1 MFPFT
6 TELLW
11 TRRLGGQER
20 RAGYNAIGRKRRDED
35 AECHSIVSMAI
46 RIPVPFHGSANLE
59 RFPRT
64 SESALGERDAG
75 EWDCKQRVSDYIVD
89 QFMCNRRDLTFR
101 GILSE

>member
-11 TRRLGGQER
+11 ARRLGGQEW
-20 RAGYNAIGRKRRDED
+20 RAGYNAAGGKRRDED
-35 AECHSIVSMAI
+35 AKYHRCCGSPVL
-46 RIPVPFHGSANLE
+46 VPFHGSANLE

-75 EWDCKQRVSDYIVD
+75 ERDSKRQESFVSWINSCDCICFEQQLAKCA
-89 QFMCNRRDLTFR
+89 F
-101 GILSE
+101 

>member
-11 TRRLGGQER
+11 TRRLEGQKWC
-20 RAGYNAIGRKRRDED
+20 ADYNAAGRKRRDED

-59 RFPRT
+59 RFPRI
-64 SESALGERDAG
+64 SETALGERDTR
-75 EWDCKQRVSDYIVD
+75 ERDSKQQES
-89 QFMCNRRDLTFR
+89 
-101 GILSE
+101 ILLWIN